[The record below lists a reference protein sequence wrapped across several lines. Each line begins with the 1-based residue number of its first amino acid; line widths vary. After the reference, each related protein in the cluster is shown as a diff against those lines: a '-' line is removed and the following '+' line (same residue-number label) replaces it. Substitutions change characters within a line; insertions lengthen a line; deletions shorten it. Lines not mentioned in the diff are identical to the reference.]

1 MPISFR
7 GSAMPATVSSARSS
21 PKRRADRSAGKGGI
35 RRSNEARI
43 LRAAESVFA
52 SAGFAGARMAEIAA
66 AAAMPK
72 ANLHYYFESKRAL
85 YRAVLDNILL
95 LWLAETDSLTPD
107 ADPGPALE
115 RYVRAKMRFSR
126 LYPDASRVFANE
138 IIHGA
143 PEIGIYLRSDLKALV
158 ERKSAVLAQ
167 WIASGK
173 MAPLDPR
180 HLFFAIWAMTQ
191 TYADFAA
198 QVHAVSG
205 VDRLSDAQYAAAT
218 DEVVGLVLR
227 GCGLSPGGNE
237 RPRGSM

>member
-1 MPISFR
+1 
-7 GSAMPATVSSARSS
+7 MPATVSSARSS
-21 PKRRADRSAGKGGI
+21 RKSNRRPAPIAGKGGI

-43 LRAAESVFA
+43 LRAAERVFA

-66 AAAMPK
+66 AADLPK
-72 ANLHYYFESKRAL
+72 ANLHYYFESKRVL
-85 YRAVLDNILL
+85 YRAVLDNILR
-95 LWLAETDSLTPD
+95 LWLAETDSITHD
-107 ADPGPALE
+107 ADPGAALE

-143 PEIGIYLRSDLKALV
+143 PEIGVYLKTDLKALV
-158 ERKSAVLAQ
+158 DGKSAVLAQ
-167 WIASGK
+167 WIARGK

-180 HLFFAIWAMTQ
+180 HLFFAIWAITQ

-205 VDRLSDAQYAAAT
+205 VTKLTDAQFARAT
-218 DEVVGLVLR
+218 DQVVGLVLR
-227 GCGLSPGGNE
+227 GCGLTPAE
-237 RPRGSM
+237 